1 MNDSENNQQ
10 VNNELVES
18 KTNQPQKKS
27 FMPGKLK
34 FIIPV
39 VVIAFILTSV
49 IGIVYAKKKF
59 HDGPHGF
66 LMGMIVEKLDLTS
79 DQKAKVEQIR
89 DQIKERME
97 SKKDDRENLMEEFAN
112 EFKKD
117 NLDKNK
123 LRELDQKREQN
134 MQENKD
140 FMMDKIIEFHAIL
153 TPEQRTKAV
162 DAMKEMKG
170 KFHDKMEKRKDK
182 REEK

>member
-1 MNDSENNQQ
+1 M
-10 VNNELVES
+10 
-18 KTNQPQKKS
+18 QKKS
-27 FMPGKLK
+27 FRSRKLK

-49 IGIVYAKKKF
+49 FGLVYAKKKF

-66 LMGMIVEKLDLTS
+66 LMGMMVEKLDLTA
-79 DQKAKVEQIR
+79 DQKAQVERIR

-97 SKKDDRENLMEEFAN
+97 SKKDSRENLMDEFAN
-112 EFKKD
+112 EFRKG

-140 FMMDKIIEFHAIL
+140 FMMDKIIEFHSIL

-162 DAMKEMKG
+162 DAMKEMKR
-170 KFHDKMEKRKDK
+170 KFHDRMEKPKDK
-182 REEK
+182 REER